1 MLGRGTNDGLY
12 FYELQFWGNF
22 FMMTILIWI
31 QTGFAMVIFSAA
43 LRGVPED
50 TIEAAKLEGANPF
63 QIFTRVQIPQIYS
76 TVVVVWTTITI
87 LVLKVF
93 DIPYALTAN
102 KDDKLLLATYMRVVQ
117 DKYRDENQAAAIAIV
132 LMLTVVPIMAFNIWR
147 LRQDQQ

>member
-1 MLGRGTNDGLY
+1 M
-12 FYELQFWGNF
+12 
-22 FMMTILIWI
+22 
-31 QTGFAMVIFSAA
+31 
-43 LRGVPED
+43 
-50 TIEAAKLEGANPF
+50 
-63 QIFTRVQIPQIYS
+63 
-76 TVVVVWTTITI
+76 VWTTITI

-117 DKYRDENQAAAIAIV
+117 NNYRDENQAAAIAIV